1 MLKITTSTKCH
12 SRKLE
17 WMKEIKLKWRDLT
30 WASFLSL
37 QKLSNSLLACL
48 YVGGRIELS
57 WIQLMKNM
65 PNSRFMETAIIDHLK
80 DYRAI
85 SISTSGRSTFS
96 KMDQPLSLLSQHKS
110 RLHSAFA
117 VRQIN
122 SQIYFLRVI
131 RWPYKRRV
139 NELKRH
145 LVKNLKP
152 SLQTIRIRQFA
163 KKSRVHLRKC
173 RNFSTNCRKQA
184 RKLAKAR
191 TKT

>member
-163 KKSRVHLRKC
+163 KK
-173 RNFSTNCRKQA
+173 
-184 RKLAKAR
+184 
-191 TKT
+191 